1 MSGERLVTQKVNLK
15 IKEDMR
21 HIQIIKY
28 FNTIICLLLKN
39 EIKEAKHIT
48 ELMIKFMKKAH
59 CDSQN
64 ILNEIYRTFGAAQFL
79 LFQNINRMNEKYNHQ
94 RILVLL
100 GAIEDSLII
109 LESLYGTYDVNLDNK
124 YLYLFIDFDNNE
136 YYKIYK

>member
-48 ELMIKFMKKAH
+48 DLMIKFMKKAH

-79 LFQNINRMNEKYNHQ
+79 LFQNINRMNKKYNHQ